1 MGMNWEGRN
10 VGVYGHTLLVEE
22 SLNWKGRS
30 SMEEEERERERR
42 ERRKNLENISLGEW
56 KHPGLDD
63 AASVELPPATRY
75 FATRGSQSASH
86 PARPPIVSSW
96 GSWRLKLSFN
106 LSSHVREGPINGD
119 FLSKGKIQPIA
130 YFASFTLLHSL
141 SSLVSFVPFIRKY
154 AQRFYNDRCS
164 PDGEI

>member
-1 MGMNWEGRN
+1 MHGIMGMNWEGRN

-22 SLNWKGRS
+22 SYWKGRPAN
-30 SMEEEERERERR
+30 SMEEERGEKGER
-42 ERRKNLENISLGEW
+42 ISKIFLFE
-56 KHPGLDD
+56 
-63 AASVELPPATRY
+63 SESI
-75 FATRGSQSASH
+75 RGSTQHLWNYLRPRGTSQHEVASH

-141 SSLVSFVPFIRKY
+141 FSRIFRSFHPEIR
-154 AQRFYNDRCS
+154 ATFL
-164 PDGEI
+164 